1 VHDARRNGATVLA
14 LDGGDR
20 DLHAL
25 AHDALAAPPSVPPPG
40 ADGEADGSDGG
51 RAQDLDLDTLQHLVS
66 AAAGENSVPVPRR
79 HRRFRDRLARL
90 ADGLTAPPP
99 PRW

>member
-1 VHDARRNGATVLA
+1 MHDARRNGATVLA

-25 AHDALAAPPSVPPPG
+25 AHDALAAPPAPPEEG
-40 ADGEADGSDGG
+40 AGVTP
-51 RAQDLDLDTLQHLVS
+51 DLDLDTIQHLVS
-66 AAAGENSVPVPRR
+66 AAAGENSLPAPRGR
-79 HRRFRDRLARL
+79 RRFRDRLARL